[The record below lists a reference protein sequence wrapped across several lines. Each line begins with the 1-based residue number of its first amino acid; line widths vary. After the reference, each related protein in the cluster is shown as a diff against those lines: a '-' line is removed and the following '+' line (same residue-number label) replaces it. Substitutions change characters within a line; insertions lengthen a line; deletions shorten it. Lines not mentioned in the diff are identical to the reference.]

1 MAVLTSAEVNEQAE
15 LSYIRGTYHVA
26 LTLQTSTDYDSSV
39 SLATIETDE
48 VTVGDGGYARLDFT
62 YSAADLLAYSNGQ
75 PLAQKQANFVH
86 DGSSTEMEFNY
97 VVLLRTVGSDPT
109 TVVGFQKL
117 AEVVN
122 LTNGNFARFDINILH
137 GAG

>member
-15 LSYIRGTYHVA
+15 LSYVRGTYSVA
-26 LTLQTSTDYDSSV
+26 LTLQTSTDYTSGV

-48 VTVGDGGYARLDFT
+48 VTVGDGGYARLT
-62 YSAADLLAYSNGQ
+62 YTYDAADLLAYSNGQ

-86 DGSSTEMEFNY
+86 DGSSTDIEFNY
-97 VVLLRTVGSDPT
+97 VVLLRTVGADT

>member
-15 LSYIRGTYHVA
+15 LSYVRGTYSVA
-26 LTLQTSTDYDSSV
+26 LTLQTSTDYTSGV
-39 SLATIETDE
+39 SLATIEADE
-48 VTVGDGGYARLDFT
+48 VTVGDGGYARLT
-62 YSAADLLAYSNGQ
+62 YTYDAADLLAYSNGQ

-86 DGSSTEMEFNY
+86 DGSSADIEFNY
-97 VVLLRTVGSDPT
+97 VVLLRTVGVDT

>member
-1 MAVLTSAEVNEQAE
+1 MAVITSAEVNEQAE
-15 LSYIRGTYHVA
+15 LSYVRGTYSVA
-26 LTLQTSTDYDSSV
+26 LTLQTSTDYTSAV

-48 VTVGDGGYARLDFT
+48 VTVGDGGYARLT
-62 YSAADLLAYSNGQ
+62 YTYDAADLLAYSNGQ

-86 DGSSTEMEFNY
+86 DGSSTEIEFNY
-97 VVLLRTVGSDPT
+97 VVLLRTVGSDT

>member
-15 LSYIRGTYHVA
+15 LSYVRGTYSVA
-26 LTLQTSTDYDSSV
+26 LTLQTSTDYTSGV
-39 SLATIETDE
+39 SLATIEADE
-48 VTVGDGGYARLDFT
+48 VTVGDGGYARLT
-62 YSAADLLAYSNGQ
+62 YTYDAADLLAYSNGQ

-86 DGSSTEMEFNY
+86 DGSSTNIEFNY
-97 VVLLRTVGSDPT
+97 VVLLRTVGADT

>member
-1 MAVLTSAEVNEQAE
+1 MAVITSAEVNEQAE
-15 LSYIRGTYHVA
+15 LSYVRGTYSVA
-26 LTLQTSTDYDSSV
+26 LTLQTSTDYTSAV

-48 VTVGDGGYARLDFT
+48 VTVGDGGYARLT
-62 YSAADLLAYSNGQ
+62 YTYDAADLLAYSNGQ

-86 DGSSTEMEFNY
+86 DGSSTDIEFNY
-97 VVLLRTVGSDPT
+97 VVLLRTVGSDT

>member
-15 LSYIRGTYHVA
+15 LSYVRGTYSVA
-26 LTLQTSTDYDSSV
+26 LTLQTSTDYTSAV

-48 VTVGDGGYARLDFT
+48 VTVGDGGYARLT
-62 YSAADLLAYSNGQ
+62 YTYDAADLLAYSNGQ

-86 DGSSTEMEFNY
+86 DGSSTDIEFNY
-97 VVLLRTVGSDPT
+97 VVLLRTVGADT

>member
-15 LSYIRGTYHVA
+15 LSYVRGTYSVA
-26 LTLQTSTDYDSSV
+26 LTLQTSTDYTSGV
-39 SLATIETDE
+39 SLATIEADE
-48 VTVGDGGYARLDFT
+48 VTVGDGGYARLT
-62 YSAADLLAYSNGQ
+62 YTYDAADLLAYSNGQ

-86 DGSSTEMEFNY
+86 DGSSTDIEFNY
-97 VVLLRTVGSDPT
+97 VVLLRTVGADT

>member
-15 LSYIRGTYHVA
+15 LSYVRGTYSVA
-26 LTLQTSTDYDSSV
+26 LTLQTSTDYTSAV

-48 VTVGDGGYARLDFT
+48 VTVGDGGYARLT
-62 YSAADLLAYSNGQ
+62 YTYDAADLLAYSNGQ

-86 DGSSTEMEFNY
+86 DGSSTDIEFNY
-97 VVLLRTVGSDPT
+97 VVLLRTVGSDT

>member
-15 LSYIRGTYHVA
+15 LSYVRGTYSVA
-26 LTLQTSTDYDSSV
+26 LTLQTSTDYTSGV
-39 SLATIETDE
+39 SLATIEADE
-48 VTVGDGGYARLDFT
+48 VTVGDGGYARLT
-62 YSAADLLAYSNGQ
+62 YTYDAADLLTYSNGQ

-86 DGSSTEMEFNY
+86 DGSSTDIEFNY
-97 VVLLRTVGSDPT
+97 VVLLRTVGVDT

>member
-15 LSYIRGTYHVA
+15 LSYVRGTYSVA
-26 LTLQTSTDYDSSV
+26 LTLQTTTDYTSAV

-48 VTVGDGGYARLDFT
+48 VTVGDGGYARLT
-62 YSAADLLAYSNGQ
+62 YTYDAADLLAYSNGQ

-86 DGSSTEMEFNY
+86 DGSSTDIEFNY
-97 VVLLRTVGSDPT
+97 VVLLRTVGADT